1 VTRLRKL
8 GNQAKVTV
16 LYLDVHKRVLSG
28 KMNEEAMAE
37 DGHSRLGRGLA
48 ALIGDDAAFA
58 MEDSIP
64 ASARGNREAPIE
76 HLRPNPFQPRHTFRD
91 EELADL
97 ANSIRE
103 KGILQP
109 IVVRSV
115 KGEADRFEIVAGERR
130 WRAAQRAQLHQV
142 PIIVKELTDAE
153 SLEVAIIEN
162 VQRADLNA
170 VEEAAGYER
179 LMKQFEYTQDQVAK
193 LIGKSRSHVANTLR
207 LLVLPDSVKSL
218 IEEGKLTAGHARP
231 LIGLPNAEDIA
242 RDIASKGLSAR
253 EAEALA
259 KKAANGNSPKP
270 ASAHAIS
277 KDADTAALER
287 NISEQLGLKVEI
299 SFAGDKGGEVRIQY
313 KSLEQLDE
321 VCRRLANRG
330 GRTN

>member
-1 VTRLRKL
+1 
-8 GNQAKVTV
+8 
-16 LYLDVHKRVLSG
+16 
-28 KMNEEAMAE
+28 MAE
-37 DGHSRLGRGLA
+37 EGHSRLGRGLA

-58 MEDSIP
+58 MSEAHP
-64 ASARGNREAPIE
+64 AVGRAQREVPVE

-91 EELADL
+91 EELAEL
-97 ANSIRE
+97 AASIRE
-103 KGILQP
+103 RGVLQP

-130 WRAAQRAQLHQV
+130 WRAAQKAQLHQV

-170 VEEAAGYER
+170 VEEAAGYDR

-207 LLVLPDSVKSL
+207 LLGLPASVRNL

-231 LIGLPNAEDIA
+231 LIGVPNAEGIA
-242 RDIASKGLSAR
+242 RDIAAKGLSAR

-259 KKAANGNSPKP
+259 KKATSGEPTKP
-270 ASAHAIS
+270 AAVRSS
-277 KDADTAALER
+277 MKDADTAALER

-299 SFAGDKGGEVRIQY
+299 NYAGEKGGEVRIQY

-330 GRTN
+330 SRPH